1 MFAMP
6 PTLRQSL
13 GSFRLRLVAYFLLLS
28 LLPLMGALWAF
39 SEVAAT
45 SETGRADA
53 RLNAALRVAVSSFG
67 DRTRTAETTAA
78 SLARATGFQR
88 ALAPESRGAL
98 ARLYREVPNAGF
110 YIDGQLIAGS
120 PAPALAVR
128 RSARVVDDEGKLL
141 GTVVVSVPLDAG
153 LVANLRKRQGFE
165 EGDQLALTSD
175 GRVVVGPAELARAN
189 VSAARSTD
197 VEIGGERYRTVGA
210 RLSRSR
216 PQATLVALAPSSNI
230 EAGAADLRRR
240 MLIFAAIA
248 LAAAAAI
255 AYALGRTIVR
265 SLRELAEAAGAVARG
280 NFSSRVPVR
289 GHDEFGMLGRTF
301 NEMAEH
307 LEGRL
312 EELAWERARAR
323 EALTRFGEALAA
335 TNNPYQLLPVIV
347 ESVVEAT
354 GASGG
359 RLLVDGEEVARA
371 GLIDAA
377 REPYGIPLGDDGDEV
392 GVLILVPPQGGFSP
406 EARDLANWLAVQSWT
421 ALENARLHLRLERQ
435 AVTDGL
441 TELPN
446 RRQFEESLTGEVTRV
461 QRFGG
466 SLALIVADLDDF
478 KRVNDRFGH
487 LAGDDVLRTFADVLR
502 ETVRE
507 IDVPVRY
514 GGEEFAILLPQ
525 TDAEGAEQVAERI
538 RVSLEERS
546 VEVAPGV
553 SVRVTASFGVA
564 TYPDE
569 PDEDTLVAAAD
580 RALYDAKE
588 AGKNLV
594 VVAGT
599 RAAVREER

>member
-1 MFAMP
+1 
-6 PTLRQSL
+6 
-13 GSFRLRLVAYFLLLS
+13 
-28 LLPLMGALWAF
+28 
-39 SEVAAT
+39 
-45 SETGRADA
+45 
-53 RLNAALRVAVSSFG
+53 
-67 DRTRTAETTAA
+67 
-78 SLARATGFQR
+78 
-88 ALAPESRGAL
+88 
-98 ARLYREVPNAGF
+98 VPNAGF
-110 YIDGQLIAGS
+110 YIDGQLIVGS
-120 PAPALAVR
+120 PTPAIAVR
-128 RSARVVDDEGKLL
+128 RTGRVVDANGDPL
-141 GTVVVSVPLDAG
+141 GVAVVSLPLDAE
-153 LVANLRKRQGFE
+153 LVANLRNRQGFE
-165 EGDQLALTSD
+165 EGDRLALMSE
-175 GRVVVGPAELARAN
+175 GRVVAGPPELAHAP
-189 VSAARSTD
+189 VSRARSTD
-197 VEIGGERYRTVGA
+197 VEIGGERYRALGA
-210 RLSRSR
+210 RLSRSG
-216 PQATLVALAPSSNI
+216 PEATLVALAPTSNI
-230 EAGAADLRRR
+230 EAGADDLRRR

-248 LAAAAAI
+248 LAAAAAV

-265 SLRELAEAAGAVARG
+265 SLGELADAAGAIARG
-280 NFSSRVPVR
+280 KFSSRVPVR
-289 GHDEFGMLGRTF
+289 GHDEFGMLGRAF
-301 NEMAEH
+301 NDMAEH
-307 LEGRL
+307 LEDRL

-354 GASGG
+354 GAIGG

-371 GLIDAA
+371 GRTDAP

-392 GVLILVPPQGGFSP
+392 GVLILVPPDGGFSP
-406 EARDLANWLAVQSWT
+406 EVHELANWLAVQSWT

-478 KRVNDRFGH
+478 KRVNDRYGH
-487 LAGDDVLRTFADVLR
+487 LAGDEVLRVFADVLR

-538 RVSLEERS
+538 RASLEERS
-546 VEVAPGV
+546 MEVAPGV
-553 SVRVTASFGVA
+553 AVRVTASFGVA

-569 PDEDTLVAAAD
+569 PDEDALIAAAD
-580 RALYDAKE
+580 RALYRAK
-588 AGKNLV
+588 AMGKNV

-599 RAAVREER
+599 GAAVGEER